1 QQNCAFCH
9 AADGTGEN
17 WIGSFLEPKPR
28 NLTDPKFMQA
38 MSDDLLLERI
48 REGIENTSMP
58 AWKSVLSDVQIQQI
72 ISYIDVAFHPV
83 RQK

>member
-1 QQNCAFCH
+1 
-9 AADGTGEN
+9 
-17 WIGSFLEPKPR
+17 
-28 NLTDPKFMQA
+28 MQA